1 MGFYLENTHSHSFK
15 IHKIS
20 IDETEREL
28 ETTHSDCSAEDH
40 NISIK
45 LIERVASYIAT
56 LLTVIINNFN
66 PEENIFRHAQNCK
79 NNSNTKNA
87 YARTT
92 FRLDTNI
99 CIISIVKNMREIK
112 FEADC

>member
-20 IDETEREL
+20 IDETEKEL

-56 LLTVIINNFN
+56 LLFN
-66 PEENIFRHAQNCK
+66 PEEK
-79 NNSNTKNA
+79 NFLAK
-87 YARTT
+87 
-92 FRLDTNI
+92 LQ
-99 CIISIVKNMREIK
+99 E
-112 FEADC
+112 